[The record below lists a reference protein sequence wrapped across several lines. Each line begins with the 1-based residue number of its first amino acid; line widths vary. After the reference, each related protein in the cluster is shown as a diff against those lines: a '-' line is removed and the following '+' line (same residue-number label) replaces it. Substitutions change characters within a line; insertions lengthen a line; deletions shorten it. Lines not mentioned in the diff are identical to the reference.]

1 MTVESLLCPRC
12 GIRFAAIEEGAF
24 ATCPACGS
32 RLHLG
37 GEEELAHQMLLPV
50 LDDSAVLG
58 RLARWLR
65 DREIL
70 ADPKEVASRLLWF
83 PFWLLPGNVLV
94 PAAPVL
100 ASNLGAFRLPA
111 GDRVAFRRGPDG
123 SAEVVAPSVPP
134 AAIDVDEAT
143 REEAKLLHVPFREV
157 RFRLWGHDYSV
168 WFDAATGQ
176 ALDFDLPP
184 TSERRLDVTYGLLV
198 FALFAAGVYGVRT
211 LFGGTG
217 APWWA
222 GAAVLAVAAGV
233 FWAVAWAVIRFSEPR

>member
-1 MTVESLLCPRC
+1 
-12 GIRFAAIEEGAF
+12 
-24 ATCPACGS
+24 
-32 RLHLG
+32 
-37 GEEELAHQMLLPV
+37 MLLPV

-70 ADPKEVASRLLWF
+70 ADPKEASTRLLWF

-94 PAAPVL
+94 PAAPIL
-100 ASNLGAFRLPA
+100 ASNLGALRLPA
-111 GDRVAFRRGPDG
+111 GDRVAFRKGPDG

-134 AAIDVDEAT
+134 AAIDVDDST

-157 RFRLWGHDYSV
+157 RFRLWGHDYTV